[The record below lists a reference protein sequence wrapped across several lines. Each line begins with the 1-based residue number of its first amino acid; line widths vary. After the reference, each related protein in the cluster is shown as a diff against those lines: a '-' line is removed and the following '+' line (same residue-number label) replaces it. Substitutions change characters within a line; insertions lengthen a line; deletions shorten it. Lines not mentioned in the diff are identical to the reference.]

1 MKKVFYTLA
10 LGVIFSSAFS
20 SCKKCGHCRD
30 AFGNNSSATCQN
42 STLAAVGVD
51 EYKQAEADC
60 KAQTGS
66 TWVVQ

>member
-10 LGVIFSSAFS
+10 LGVLFSSAFS
-20 SCKKCGHCRD
+20 SCKKCGYCQDSSGQH
-30 AFGNNSSATCQN
+30 SSATCQN
-42 STLAAVGVD
+42 STLAVVGVD
-51 EYKQAEADC
+51 EYKQAEANC